1 MKICGS
7 KRKLLNFKD
16 IHQNRY
22 YIKTMT
28 KDNLKYFYITY
39 VISKQK
45 KKKYIRQTLSILM

>member
-7 KRKLLNFKD
+7 KRKLLNFED

-45 KKKYIRQTLSILM
+45 KNVY